1 MIFCP
6 SCGENRRQH
15 SLISLIFDRSKLV
28 ACHSVYVG
36 LGKDSW
42 AVSQKPYWSMLS
54 HLKSLAK
61 SCLLKSCFGQV
72 RGKFISSVICCLRYW
87 DHNRLCH
94 LGPTRLRHH
103 YDNRLL
109 GLHRGL
115 NLSLIHLLRHD
126 YHKLLLSLCI
136 AIPLLR

>member
-6 SCGENRRQH
+6 SFGKNRRQH
-15 SLISLIFDRSKLV
+15 SVVLLIFDRSKPL
-28 ACHSVYVG
+28 ARHFVYVG
-36 LGKDSW
+36 LGKGSW
-42 AVSQKPYWSMLS
+42 AVFQKPYWSMLS

-61 SCLLKSCFGQV
+61 SYLLKSCFGQV
-72 RGKFISSVICCLRYW
+72 RRKFKSSVTCCLRYW

-103 YDNRLL
+103 YDYRLL

-126 YHKLLLSLCI
+126 NHKLLLSLCI

>member
-6 SCGENRRQH
+6 SFGKNRRQH
-15 SLISLIFDRSKLV
+15 SVVLLIFDRSKPL
-28 ACHSVYVG
+28 ARHFVYVG
-36 LGKDSW
+36 LGKGSW
-42 AVSQKPYWSMLS
+42 AVFQKPYWSMLS

-61 SCLLKSCFGQV
+61 SYLLKSCFGQV
-72 RGKFISSVICCLRYW
+72 RRKFKSSVTCCLRYW

-103 YDNRLL
+103 YDYRLL

>member
-6 SCGENRRQH
+6 SFGKNRRQH
-15 SLISLIFDRSKLV
+15 SVVLLIFDRSKPL
-28 ACHSVYVG
+28 ARHFVYVG
-36 LGKDSW
+36 LGKGSW
-42 AVSQKPYWSMLS
+42 AVFQKPYWSMLS

-61 SCLLKSCFGQV
+61 SYLLKSCFGQV
-72 RGKFISSVICCLRYW
+72 RRKFKSSVTCCLRYW

-126 YHKLLLSLCI
+126 NHKLLLSLCI